1 VGTGLQTQTAGAFLA
16 FLASCLLAWASF
28 YLIHAR
34 ASPASLHAAS
44 GSSSVAC
51 QPAVGLVFQNEEAVI
66 FFLISAAVRWENNLP
81 KTGVQKVQNYIHV

>member
-34 ASPASLHAAS
+34 ASPASLHVAS
-44 GSSSVAC
+44 GVLLC
-51 QPAVGLVFQNEEAVI
+51 CVPAVGLVFQNEEAVI